1 MNRALVQ
8 AGFFLTLL
16 AVSGCTTVNQPGSSA
31 TVPLKASTETVQSPS
46 EPTPSAKPP
55 VDVESTSASFPPEL
69 MFRLMTAEIA
79 AQRGDTILAAQA
91 YMDAAFAT
99 RDVKIVE
106 QAMRYGAM
114 NSNIDMEK
122 VSKLAELWVELAPD
136 LSTSHQA
143 LAMIQLQRG
152 DAVTALEQLEYLLA
166 NFETFDFNAV
176 IKLLS
181 RQPNQKLALQV
192 VAELAK
198 ARPDNAEAHF
208 AHAHLAARFGKP
220 EEALQANERAIAI
233 LPDWRNAIMLQG
245 RLLQMLKRND
255 EAIQLLE
262 GYLSGTMSDD
272 ADMRRV
278 LARLLLRSQKIEP
291 AWQQYQIILQQQ
303 PDDEASRYLYAIASL
318 ELDKKELAVE
328 ELTQLAEHGAHRD
341 DARFQLGRI
350 GEIDKQPEVALTW
363 YRRVDGGQFI
373 LSARLREAILIS
385 QQGDYDGAL
394 EVLAALQSE
403 DESPQ
408 LNIVLVTGDILYRA
422 QRYQQAITLYS
433 KRLEQQIDTDA
444 LPLYYSRAM
453 MFDKTGDLVAM
464 EQDLRT
470 VLSLDE
476 DNASALNALGYNL
489 ANRGVRLEEALA
501 YLERAMEL
509 QPGSGAITDSIGWL
523 YFRMGEHEKAREY
536 LLQALKISFD
546 VEVAAHLGEV
556 LWALGEHER
565 ARHVWQKALENDP
578 DHAVLTE
585 TIERLDK

>member
-8 AGFFLTLL
+8 AGFFLTFLV
-16 AVSGCTTVNQPGSSA
+16 VSGCATVKQPESSA
-31 TVPLKASTETVQSPS
+31 TVLVKAATKTVQPPS
-46 EPTPSAKPP
+46 ELTPSAKPS
-55 VDVESTSASFPPEL
+55 VDVEPASTSFPPEL
-69 MFRLMTAEIA
+69 LFRLMSAEIA
-79 AQRGDTILAAQA
+79 AQRGDTVLAAQT

-99 RDVKIVE
+99 HDVKIVA
-106 QAMRYGAM
+106 QAMRYAAM
-114 NSNIDMEK
+114 NNNLDMEK
-122 VSKLAELWVELAPD
+122 VGELAALWVELAPE
-136 LSTSHQA
+136 LSTPHQA

-152 DAVTALEQLEYLLA
+152 DMATALEQLEYLLA

-181 RQPNQKLALQV
+181 RQPNQKLALQLI
-192 VAELAK
+192 AELARV
-198 ARPDNAEAHF
+198 RPDNAEAHF
-208 AHAHLAARFGKP
+208 AHAHLAARFGHP
-220 EEALQANERAIAI
+220 EEALEANERAIAL

-245 RLLQMLKRND
+245 RLLQMLKRDD

-262 GYLSGTMSDD
+262 GYLSGAMSDD
-272 ADMRRV
+272 VEMRRV

-303 PDDEASRYLYAIASL
+303 PDDEASRYLHAIASL
-318 ELDKKELAVE
+318 ELGKKELAVE
-328 ELTQLAEHGAHRD
+328 ELMQLAGQGAHRD
-341 DARFQLGRI
+341 DACFQLGRI
-350 GEIDKQPEVALTW
+350 GEIDKQRKEALKW
-363 YRRVDGGQFI
+363 YRCVETGQF
-373 LSARLREAILIS
+373 LLPARLREAILLS
-385 QQGDYDGAL
+385 QASDYDGAL
-394 EVLAALQSE
+394 GILEGLQSE
-403 DESPQ
+403 DENQQ

-433 KRLEQQIDTDA
+433 EWLERKPDA
-444 LPLYYSRAM
+444 APLYYSRAM
-453 MFDKTGDLVAM
+453 MFDKTGDWVAM

-470 VLSLDE
+470 VLKLDK

-489 ANRGVRLEEALA
+489 ANRGVRLEEARG

-509 QPGSGAITDSIGWL
+509 QPDSGAITDSIGWL
-523 YFRMGEHEKAREY
+523 YFRMGEYEKAREY

-565 ARHVWQKALENDP
+565 ARHVWEKALERDP
-578 DHAVLTE
+578 DHGVLTE

>member
-16 AVSGCTTVNQPGSSA
+16 VVSGCATVNQPESSA
-31 TVPLKASTETVQSPS
+31 IVPVKAPTEIVQPPS
-46 EPTPSAKPP
+46 ESTPSAKSP
-55 VDVESTSASFPPEL
+55 VDVEPASASFPPEL

-79 AQRGDTILAAQA
+79 AQRGDTTLAAQA

-99 RDVKIVE
+99 RDVKVVA
-106 QAMRYGAM
+106 QAMRYAAM
-114 NSNIDMEK
+114 NSNLDMEK
-122 VSKLAELWVELAPD
+122 VGELAALWVELAPD
-136 LSTSHQA
+136 LSTPHQA

-152 DAVTALEQLEYLLA
+152 DMATALEQLEYLLA
-166 NFETFDFNAV
+166 NFETFNFNAV

-192 VAELAK
+192 VAELARV
-198 ARPDNAEAHF
+198 RPDNAEAHF
-208 AHAHLAARFGKP
+208 AHAHLAARFGHP
-220 EEALQANERAIAI
+220 EEALEANERAIAL

-245 RLLQMLKRND
+245 RLLQMLKRDD

-262 GYLSGTMSDD
+262 GYLSGAMSDD
-272 ADMRRV
+272 VEMRRV

-303 PDDEASRYLYAIASL
+303 PDDEASRYLHAIASL
-318 ELDKKELAVE
+318 ELGKKELAVE
-328 ELTQLAEHGAHRD
+328 ELTQLAERGAHRD
-341 DARFQLGRI
+341 DACFQLGRI
-350 GEIDKQPEVALTW
+350 GEIDKQPEEALRW
-363 YRRVDGGQFI
+363 YRCVEAGQF
-373 LSARLREAILIS
+373 LLPARLREAILLS
-385 QQGDYDGAL
+385 QARDYDGAL
-394 EVLAALQSE
+394 GILEGLQSE
-403 DESPQ
+403 DESQQ

-433 KRLEQQIDTDA
+433 DRLEQQPDA
-444 LPLYYSRAM
+444 VPLYYSRAM
-453 MFDKTGDLVAM
+453 MFDQTGDLVAM

-489 ANRGVRLEEALA
+489 ANRGVRLEEALG

-556 LWALGEHER
+556 LWVLGEHER
-565 ARHVWQKALENDP
+565 ARHVWQKALERDP
-578 DHAVLTE
+578 NHAVLTE